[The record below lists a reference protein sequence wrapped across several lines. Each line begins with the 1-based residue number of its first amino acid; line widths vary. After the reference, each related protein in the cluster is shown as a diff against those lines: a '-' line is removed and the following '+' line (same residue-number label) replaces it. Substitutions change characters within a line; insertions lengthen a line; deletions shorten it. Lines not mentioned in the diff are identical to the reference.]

1 MSGKTIAEWCR
12 GYNVSRSTFYN
23 LKRLNK
29 APRLLMLNGGFRI
42 TPEADAEWRR
52 DREADAARRDAAARS
67 TTSSSE
73 V

>member
-12 GYNVSRSTFYN
+12 DYNVSRSTFYN

-52 DREADAARRDAAARS
+52 DREADAVRRSAMIQHGTEIKS
-67 TTSSSE
+67 
-73 V
+73 